1 MRLLH
6 RTPAE
11 CIQMDRTH
19 QPLKVY
25 ASTGLARVPHCN
37 GCSSQTT
44 IVVTRGART
53 GTNDLASKIIKKIPV
68 KSTLAFVRCGGNFD
82 SFSSFKPRPME
93 PSARVPDN
101 PAVGGRNPESE
112 VGRHGI
118 LEGFAFL
125 SMAPYNGKSFT
136 L

>member
-1 MRLLH
+1 
-6 RTPAE
+6 
-11 CIQMDRTH
+11 MDRTH

-25 ASTGLARVPHCN
+25 ASTGLARVSHCN

-44 IVVTRGART
+44 IVLTRGART

-68 KSTLAFVRCGGNFD
+68 KSNLAFVRCGGNFD

-101 PAVGGRNPESE
+101 PAVGGRPSRDSRRLCVFEYGSLQWKVLHALMSSNNTQASRG
-112 VGRHGI
+112 VYR
-118 LEGFAFL
+118 FA
-125 SMAPYNGKSFT
+125 
-136 L
+136 

>member
-1 MRLLH
+1 
-6 RTPAE
+6 
-11 CIQMDRTH
+11 MDRTH

-25 ASTGLARVPHCN
+25 ASTGLARVSHCN